1 MSSYKHKLLRNKR
14 CGSSK
19 CDNPARKR
27 VSFSL
32 GFSASFC
39 EKCADELIQN
49 NLGVE
54 EVHTASSAA
63 RDVNIANGGFN
74 LEDGTAT

>member
-1 MSSYKHKLLRNKR
+1 MSSYNHKSLKNKR
-14 CGSSK
+14 CGSSR

-27 VSFSL
+27 ILFSL

-39 EKCADELIQN
+39 EKCADELIRN

-54 EVHTASSAA
+54 EGQIILEENEYDERAA
-63 RDVNIANGGFN
+63 
-74 LEDGTAT
+74 

>member
-1 MSSYKHKLLRNKR
+1 MSSYNFKSLRNKR
-14 CGSSK
+14 CGSSR

-27 VSFSL
+27 ILFSL

-39 EKCADELIQN
+39 EKCADELIRN

-54 EVHTASSAA
+54 
-63 RDVNIANGGFN
+63 RDKQII
-74 LEDGTAT
+74 LEENE